1 MSRRKPAD
9 VERSVPAGG
18 RLRAVQA
25 ASTRAR
31 PAKARPGSGR
41 RPPGSRH
48 SGSSYRS
55 GAPHR
60 PNDRRRGKSGSKAA
74 SGRTPAAARSPRRTG
89 RSSSGPLARVWRRAT
104 QRLRAHPLLCPLL
117 LSILG
122 ALLITWLGVAW
133 ATTQSIAPGSAISSV
148 DVSGMSPSQARQAVQ
163 DSINDPVTVTV
174 SGGSVQIVPAE
185 SGVSVDA
192 AASVQRLTGFTL
204 NPLTLID
211 RLGGAQVDAV
221 ATVDSQVLTDALNA
235 HLDVLASDTVNAS
248 VTLEGT
254 TPVTTPASAGKGA
267 DVPASVTALADWPL
281 GQKSV
286 PLVEGD
292 AEPAVSDAE
301 VATLI
306 ETTLTP
312 MLSSNLV
319 VTPASAKSANG
330 SLVLTPEQTAGL
342 LVITNEQGRLSVSL
356 DTEGLYNAV
365 VAAMGAGIEW
375 TTTEG
380 AWTIDGTPARAQ
392 EAKPEYLPA
401 GTVLRIDTQTLAAD
415 LLTAGTTGTTATQ
428 RTVPL
433 PMSVTPPPD
442 APAPPDAGLT
452 EIVGEYST
460 PFESEAA
467 RDQNLIRGTEMINGS
482 LIAPGQVFSTV
493 DALGTVDAAHGY
505 ADAGVIVNGAHVDAM
520 GGGLSQVGTTVFN
533 AGFEAGMD
541 DTEHWPHGY
550 WLDRYPAGRE
560 ATIWTGAKDVKF
572 TNSTP
577 YTALLQAWVGD
588 GQVHVRLWSTPYY
601 EVTITSGEKTNI
613 QPTAP
618 VQGPAEG
625 CEPYKGGND
634 GFDIVVTRKRSVNGQ
649 ALPDDVLNT
658 TYAADNP
665 VLCGGETGT
674 AAPAAEPPP

>member
-18 RLRAVQA
+18 RLRAVQT

-31 PAKARPGSGR
+31 PAKARPRPGR

-330 SLVLTPEQTAGL
+330 SA
-342 LVITNEQGRLSVSL
+342 S
-356 DTEGLYNAV
+356 
-365 VAAMGAGIEW
+365 
-375 TTTEG
+375 
-380 AWTIDGTPARAQ
+380 AWTQRASTTPWWQPWGPESSGPPPKAPGPLTEPLPGPRRPNPSTCRRGPCPPRWPGTPA
-392 EAKPEYLPA
+392 
-401 GTVLRIDTQTLAAD
+401 
-415 LLTAGTTGTTATQ
+415 
-428 RTVPL
+428 
-433 PMSVTPPPD
+433 
-442 APAPPDAGLT
+442 
-452 EIVGEYST
+452 
-460 PFESEAA
+460 A
-467 RDQNLIRGTEMINGS
+467 RR
-482 LIAPGQVFSTV
+482 
-493 DALGTVDAAHGY
+493 
-505 ADAGVIVNGAHVDAM
+505 
-520 GGGLSQVGTTVFN
+520 
-533 AGFEAGMD
+533 
-541 DTEHWPHGY
+541 
-550 WLDRYPAGRE
+550 R
-560 ATIWTGAKDVKF
+560 
-572 TNSTP
+572 
-577 YTALLQAWVGD
+577 
-588 GQVHVRLWSTPYY
+588 
-601 EVTITSGEKTNI
+601 
-613 QPTAP
+613 
-618 VQGPAEG
+618 
-625 CEPYKGGND
+625 
-634 GFDIVVTRKRSVNGQ
+634 
-649 ALPDDVLNT
+649 
-658 TYAADNP
+658 
-665 VLCGGETGT
+665 
-674 AAPAAEPPP
+674 